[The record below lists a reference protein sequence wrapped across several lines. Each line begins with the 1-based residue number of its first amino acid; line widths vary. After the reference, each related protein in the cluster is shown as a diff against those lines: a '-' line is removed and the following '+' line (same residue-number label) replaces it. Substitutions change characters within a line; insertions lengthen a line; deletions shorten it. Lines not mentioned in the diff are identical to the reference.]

1 MKISDNSLEITRV
14 MKYIATL
21 DVNPDLPEDGKIEVF
36 SFPINAK
43 RFDTNRVIDGL
54 LESVTDF
61 SLSRKTQ
68 EAYSGKSQHLVR
80 EAREQFKEWKNNTG
94 ELGEFLL
101 FCFLEGHLNAPKI
114 LSKLELKT
122 SNKMYVN
129 GSDGVHFL
137 NMNDNRYQL
146 IFGESKLEQNLT
158 TVLKHAFNS
167 IYDFINEVNKDG
179 EKKSGINFERSLI
192 SSNLEKETFSEEE
205 KVFLS
210 QLIYPMQNS
219 NAPIVD
225 DSFGIFVGFNFDIEE
240 AQKSKSPSEFEIFI
254 EEELTQVIQKQ
265 QKNIRKYITD
275 NDLIGYT
282 FYIYILPFS
291 KLSEHRETILEGL
304 IGQ

>member
-1 MKISDNSLEITRV
+1 
-14 MKYIATL
+14 
-21 DVNPDLPEDGKIEVF
+21 
-36 SFPINAK
+36 
-43 RFDTNRVIDGL
+43 
-54 LESVTDF
+54 
-61 SLSRKTQ
+61 
-68 EAYSGKSQHLVR
+68 LVR

-219 NAPIVD
+219 NA
-225 DSFGIFVGFNFDIEE
+225 
-240 AQKSKSPSEFEIFI
+240 
-254 EEELTQVIQKQ
+254 
-265 QKNIRKYITD
+265 
-275 NDLIGYT
+275 
-282 FYIYILPFS
+282 
-291 KLSEHRETILEGL
+291 
-304 IGQ
+304 